1 MCARKIGLIMAIS
14 RGPVTQRYVQGEK
27 MAGENIF
34 TRVAIGSLKNR
45 VAIKSKHA
53 GFYGYSSSPTL
64 NLYKATNQKTR
75 ENTIAYLNYKHT

>member
-1 MCARKIGLIMAIS
+1 MYAKRIGLIVDIS
-14 RGPVTQRYVQGEK
+14 RRAVAQRYMRWEK
-27 MAGENIF
+27 KIGENIF

-64 NLYKATNQKTR
+64 NLYKATNQKNKR
-75 ENTIAYLNYKHT
+75 KHNCLFKL